1 MGWDRLHC
9 KWVATLLGTMFF
21 FLLSEK
27 YIYALTENL
36 FPFWEILTFVE
47 VFALCLMWCSFVGRV
62 RTGCCLFCTR
72 GALLA
77 QCLGMVT
84 TDLFLDTVPQNLPQ
98 SLLPADVFKK
108 DLEATLVTSP
118 HGMCLWPRW
127 IKSMPLKDIPFSFL
141 CSFSFFLLSLVPEM
155 IKELIVFTEFARQHY
170 ELWPMAP
177 GTFGCWTW
185 NCMTCTVSVTGRW
198 AHVTGFSLLWEQRS

>member
-108 DLEATLVTSP
+108 DLEATRVTSP
-118 HGMCLWPRW
+118 HVMCLWPRW
-127 IKSMPLKDIPFSFL
+127 IKSMPLKDIPFSFP
-141 CSFSFFLLSLVPEM
+141 CSFFLPFVPC
-155 IKELIVFTEFARQHY
+155 A
-170 ELWPMAP
+170 WDD
-177 GTFGCWTW
+177 
-185 NCMTCTVSVTGRW
+185 
-198 AHVTGFSLLWEQRS
+198 